1 MLKLALKENQIAL
14 LSINSNFYSTSNNKI
29 KDDQNKEK
37 IYMLLLKKI
46 DLDKESYLELKK
58 QMFF

>member
-29 KDDQNKEK
+29 KDD
-37 IYMLLLKKI
+37 KKI
-46 DLDKESYLELKK
+46 NKNSGINKL
-58 QMFF
+58 